1 MFCSHCGTKLEPGQ
15 GFCASCGKPVVMVAM
30 PAVESRLARHLRLL
44 GALWIALS
52 AIRLLGA
59 GAALIVVNVLF
70 RNIRIPS
77 PAVDFLP
84 AMISWIGGFLL
95 VLAVTGFVAG
105 WALLE
110 RVVWARLLALIVAF
124 VSLLD
129 IPFGM
134 ILGIYTL
141 WVLLPSEAEEEY
153 RRMARAT

>member
-15 GFCASCGKPVVMVAM
+15 SFCPSCGKPVVMVAR
-30 PAVESRLARHLRLL
+30 PTVEGRLAGHLRLL

-59 GAALIVVNVLF
+59 GAVLIVGNVLF
-70 RNIRIPS
+70 RNIRIPP

-84 AMISWIGGFLL
+84 AMMSWIGGFLL
-95 VLAVTGFVAG
+95 VLAVAGFVAG

-153 RRMARAT
+153 RRMARAA